1 MHANTHWF
9 YWCTTGKK
17 LHINYIF
24 RSIFTAEKLIPFSF
38 YISVFNKCARLHFDI
53 TSFEPSTA
61 VRSFM
66 KHKNKLVSCLQKSFQ
81 TSFAAV
87 LCWSFLVCNTCLGYE
102 SMRQGQANSARAT
115 SIHRYT
121 RLWKFIMLELCWQ
134 LP

>member
-1 MHANTHWF
+1 MRTHIGF
-9 YWCTTGKK
+9 IDVQLVKSFILITS
-17 LHINYIF
+17 L
-24 RSIFTAEKLIPFSF
+24 EKSLLQKNSFLNSF

-61 VRSFM
+61 VRSFL
-66 KHKNKLVSCLQKSFQ
+66 KHKNELISCLQKSFQ

-102 SMRQGQANSARAT
+102 SMRQGQANSASAT